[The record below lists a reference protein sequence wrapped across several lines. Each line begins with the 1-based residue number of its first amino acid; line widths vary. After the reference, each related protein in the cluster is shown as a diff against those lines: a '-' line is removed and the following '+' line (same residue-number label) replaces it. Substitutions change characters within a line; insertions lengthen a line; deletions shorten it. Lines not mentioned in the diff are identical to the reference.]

1 MLRVPA
7 TCGAVQSRDRRARL
21 LSAYTDRRTVWPT
34 SHFPDSLNKLQ
45 LGILSYANNLYT
57 GIVSL

>member
-7 TCGAVQSRDRRARL
+7 ACGAVQSRDRARL
-21 LSAYTDRRTVWPT
+21 LPAYTDRRTVWHT
-34 SHFPDSLNKLQ
+34 SHFPDSLNKFE